1 MATAT
6 NEWIMAAWR
15 NENCKEQTSL
25 KREAEKAMRNVSA
38 TESFDEGSVII
49 GGERHTDWEIG

>member
-1 MATAT
+1 MTCYMATAT

-15 NENCKEQTSL
+15 NEIRIEQTSL

-38 TESFDEGSVII
+38 TVSFHEEV
-49 GGERHTDWEIG
+49 